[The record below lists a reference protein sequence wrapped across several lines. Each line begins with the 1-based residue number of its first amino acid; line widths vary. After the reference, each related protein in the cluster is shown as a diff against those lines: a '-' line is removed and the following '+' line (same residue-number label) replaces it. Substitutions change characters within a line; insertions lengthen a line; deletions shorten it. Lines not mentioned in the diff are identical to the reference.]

1 MNFVVFIEVVNDIE
15 YYMHSIEY
23 VLLFH
28 FFSFM
33 YEKLIKF
40 AAAKKV
46 SHEFT
51 S

>member
-1 MNFVVFIEVVNDIE
+1 MKFVVFIEVVNDIE
-15 YYMHSIEY
+15 YMHAIEY
-23 VLLFH
+23 VPL
-28 FFSFM
+28 FSFM

>member
-1 MNFVVFIEVVNDIE
+1 MKFVVFIEVVNDIE
-15 YYMHSIEY
+15 YMHSIEY
-23 VLLFH
+23 VLTTVPL
-28 FFSFM
+28 FSFM